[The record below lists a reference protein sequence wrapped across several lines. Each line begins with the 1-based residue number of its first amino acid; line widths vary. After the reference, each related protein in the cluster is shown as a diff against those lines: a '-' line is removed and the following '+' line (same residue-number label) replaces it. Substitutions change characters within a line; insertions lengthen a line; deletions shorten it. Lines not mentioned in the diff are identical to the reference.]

1 MTGNCLRSALNS
13 PSLNLVK
20 PRFSS
25 SWYLRSVV
33 AIALVMAI
41 AVADDEEVEEEG
53 DTVVEENDFSV
64 VRRTL
69 PSS

>member
-1 MTGNCLRSALNS
+1 
-13 PSLNLVK
+13 
-20 PRFSS
+20 
-25 SWYLRSVV
+25 
-33 AIALVMAI
+33 MAI